1 MENFENWT
9 IIVDITIFEK
19 GSLKVLL
26 HFIEVLQSHGK
37 DSSVHSGSF
46 KNQKS
51 AKIFVI
57 IFGSQNAN
65 FDIQKI
71 NVRIFD

>member
-37 DSSVHSGSF
+37 DSSVHRGVSSRT
-46 KNQKS
+46 KKVQKY
-51 AKIFVI
+51 
-57 IFGSQNAN
+57 
-65 FDIQKI
+65 
-71 NVRIFD
+71 

>member
-37 DSSVHSGSF
+37 DSSVHRG
-46 KNQKS
+46 
-51 AKIFVI
+51 VI
-57 IFGSQNAN
+57 
-65 FDIQKI
+65 
-71 NVRIFD
+71 